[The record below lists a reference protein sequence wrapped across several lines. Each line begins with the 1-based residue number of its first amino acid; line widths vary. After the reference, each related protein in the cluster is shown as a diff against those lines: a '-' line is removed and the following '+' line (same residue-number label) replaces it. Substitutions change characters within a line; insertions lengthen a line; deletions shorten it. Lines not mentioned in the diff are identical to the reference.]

1 MLRHPQTVF
10 LPSGTYRVRALRSAP
25 LRACVRIVGRCD
37 ESLGASPHV
46 GCGAAQLTEMRQR
59 ELAATL
65 HAKQSEAKLSE
76 LNSALLSEGQKA
88 FYLERELRDLTAGG
102 MRSSASS
109 RPTSARSSPPRV
121 DAEPTAEMR
130 P

>member
-1 MLRHPQTVF
+1 MV
-10 LPSGTYRVRALRSAP
+10 SALRSAP
-25 LRACVRIVGRCD
+25 LRCVRACVRIVGRCD